1 MKLAVIVS
9 VASLA
14 AAGAILLNLAL
25 LGGSSGQNDP
35 VGRLSPRAVLTRG
48 SPAPLPPVHVVTVV
62 RGGEADD

>member
-1 MKLAVIVS
+1 MKIAVVIS

-25 LGGSSGQNDP
+25 LGGSSSQNDP
-35 VGRLSPRAVLTRG
+35 VGRLSPRAVLTHG
-48 SPAPLPPVHVVTVV
+48 TPDAPPTRVVTVG